1 MKWGAIFNKSE
12 KIPSIKENRL
22 VKIEAL
28 LRNDTWISDAY
39 NCISVLDSNLYS
51 PLEKARYRD
60 FLISALS
67 EEMAGFYTYRAYSE
81 DGSSLLSLV
90 EMPLFIAKTAISETF
105 TSESKHIIVLPD
117 MPKRLVQAI
126 QDIDEKGYLSEEE
139 IATGT
144 LYKELNLVITYN
156 HRHHVAAAISRECSD
171 NILFHGP
178 VLSQEIAASPICATS
193 DFHFADKEGNII
205 KEHSDPRLVLCCLL
219 VEQAIAFKSG
229 NMNHQIKNS
238 II

>member
-1 MKWGAIFNKSE
+1 
-12 KIPSIKENRL
+12 
-22 VKIEAL
+22 
-28 LRNDTWISDAY
+28 
-39 NCISVLDSNLYS
+39 
-51 PLEKARYRD
+51 
-60 FLISALS
+60 
-67 EEMAGFYTYRAYSE
+67 
-81 DGSSLLSLV
+81 
-90 EMPLFIAKTAISETF
+90 
-105 TSESKHIIVLPD
+105 

-126 QDIDEKGYLSEEE
+126 QDINEKGYLSEEE

-178 VLSQEIAASPICATS
+178 VLSQEIAASPIYATS
-193 DFHFADKEGNII
+193 DFHFADKEGNTI

-219 VEQAIAFKSG
+219 AEQAIAFKSG